1 MHVFTKSK
9 SIYVIDFE
17 CLPQLRHQSKF
28 WQTKPVGSVKD
39 QIQSDLTSAIRAK
52 DQLTAGTLRM
62 VLAAIT
68 NEEVSGK
75 EARTLTDQDLI
86 TVLNREAKKRKEAA
100 AAYLDAKRQD
110 LADKEEAELKVI
122 QHYLPEAL
130 TEEQLSK
137 IVADAVAQV
146 AASGQSGP
154 NAMGAV
160 MKLVTPQIAGRADG
174 GAVAS
179 AVKAALAN

>member
-1 MHVFTKSK
+1 M
-9 SIYVIDFE
+9 
-17 CLPQLRHQSKF
+17 
-28 WQTKPVGSVKD
+28 GSLKD

-75 EARTLTDQDLI
+75 EARTLTDQELI
-86 TVLNREAKKRKEAA
+86 TVLNREAKKRKEAS
-100 AAYLDAKRQD
+100 AAYVDAKRQD

-122 QHYLPEAL
+122 QNYLPEAL
-130 TEEQLSK
+130 SEEELKK
-137 IVADAVAQV
+137 IISNAVEQV
-146 AASGQSGP
+146 KAAGQSGP
-154 NAMGAV
+154 AAMGAV
-160 MKLVTPQIAGRADG
+160 MKLVTPQVSGRADG
-174 GAVAS
+174 GQVAA